1 MDNTAL
7 LAKSVKDLAAWMD
20 SRMAEFE
27 KNSQLAGSAGTPK
40 VKDLTTEYLSF
51 KSTVLDTL
59 AMLRAQLELVVYGLD
74 RLETHS
80 RRKVLLFHGVPEA
93 ESEDLPKKLDTIFR
107 DQMKMTSVGSE
118 VIEVCH
124 RLGAK
129 RDKNRPVLVRFST
142 ATHRSAVWNA
152 KTKLKG
158 SKMSISEFLT
168 KPRQDIFSKAR
179 DHFGVKNSWS
189 SDGVIVV
196 LLPDKTRKKLVTM
209 AELED
214 LIKQYPDKCGGRSA
228 K

>member
-27 KNSQLAGSAGTPK
+27 KNSQLAGSPGTPK

-59 AMLRAQLELVVYGLD
+59 AMLRAQLELVVNGLD

-93 ESEDLPKKLDTIFR
+93 ESEDLPKKIDTILR
-107 DQMKMTSVGSE
+107 DQLKMTSPGSA

-129 RDKNRPVLVRFST
+129 RDKNRPVLVRFTT

-158 SKMSISEFLT
+158 SKMRSGARLVVQSLE
-168 KPRQDIFSKAR
+168 SKAVPIIMMMLTCN
-179 DHFGVKNSWS
+179 DDGGQWW
-189 SDGVIVV
+189 DGVPHYAPPSI
-196 LLPDKTRKKLVTM
+196 LKTLGNSC
-209 AELED
+209 ELD
-214 LIKQYPDKCGGRSA
+214 RWW
-228 K
+228 